1 MFKESIK
8 MSWSNIVRNKMRS
21 FLTVL
26 GVLIGVASIIALISI
41 VEGVTA
47 NITGQ
52 VMDMGANT
60 VMVQVQGTPYKAGLT
75 ENDITSLSEIDNI
88 RSVSVTVQG
97 AGYIAND
104 GVLKEDISI
113 QGKNEHYFNYNDD
126 LLATGRKINYI
137 DVTNSTRVCIIG
149 SDIVEEL
156 FQSLNPIGESV
167 IINGIAHTVV
177 GVLAE
182 SDSFSSAS
190 SNGSVIIPSST
201 AMGLVGVGYISA
213 LDIYLENGE
222 IVDITT
228 KEIES
233 YLMESFN
240 GNEDG
245 YSISNM
251 QSIIDTVDTMTGTMS
266 MLLSGIAA
274 ISLLVGG
281 IGIMNMMLVT
291 VTERT
296 KEIGLRKALGA
307 TPVAIQI
314 QFVLEALFLSI
325 LGGVLGL
332 ACGLMIAYVG
342 SLIIGIE
349 FTIVF
354 YAIPLAIGFSAFI
367 GLIFGYMP
375 AKKASKLN
383 PIDALRS
390 M

>member
-88 RSVSVTVQG
+88 RSVSVTIQG

>member
-167 IINGIAHTVV
+167 IINGIAHTVI

-190 SNGSVIIPSST
+190 SNESVIIPSST